1 MTVARFLISMIV
13 IASAFAAPAYG
24 AGCLRSAAAV
34 RQASP
39 GAWPSYTLQ
48 MAGHQG
54 ERCWY
59 PTTKERRHA
68 HVAKEVMHIA
78 RSNAGTNKSSDTRPR
93 SAQLPAE
100 AIPLPRPRLGYRVI
114 TTAES
119 ERLVQWLDD
128 ILGTTARNRFDAA
141 FEVLYPAV
149 YDDEGP
155 QECQIAAPPPDSSS
169 TCKSRFPSGTSA
181 MGSAAGR

>member
-1 MTVARFLISMIV
+1 MSQ
-13 IASAFAAPAYG
+13 SG
-24 AGCLRSAAAV
+24 GCLRSAAAV

-39 GAWPSYTLQ
+39 GAWPSYTLP

-78 RSNAGTNKSSDTRPR
+78 RSNAGTSKSSDTRPR
-93 SAQLPAE
+93 SAQLPAG
-100 AIPLPRPRLGYRVI
+100 AIPLLRPASEYRMI

-119 ERLVQWLDD
+119 ERMVQWLD
-128 ILGTTARNRFDAA
+128 
-141 FEVLYPAV
+141 
-149 YDDEGP
+149 
-155 QECQIAAPPPDSSS
+155 
-169 TCKSRFPSGTSA
+169 A
-181 MGSAAGR
+181 MIF

>member
-1 MTVARFLISMIV
+1 MSQ
-13 IASAFAAPAYG
+13 SG
-24 AGCLRSAAAV
+24 GCLRSAAAV
-34 RQASP
+34 RQAAP

-48 MAGHQG
+48 MTGHQG

-68 HVAKEVMHIA
+68 HVAKEVMHIG
-78 RSNAGTNKSSDTRPR
+78 RSNAGTSNINPLTRGPGLPK
-93 SAQLPAE
+93 LPAG
-100 AIPLPRPRLGYRVI
+100 AIPLPRPASEYRMI

-119 ERLVQWLDD
+119 ERMVQWLDD

-141 FEVLYPAV
+141 FETLYPAV

-169 TCKSRFPSGTSA
+169 TWKSRFPY
-181 MGSAAGR
+181 SAAPCALALNPPGSWSKISQL